1 MMSLLKF
8 GAFGVVALCIT
19 LSQAVPTASAVDA
32 ALVPRNGCSGQG
44 AGHCNLVMGG
54 IPNGDTAI
62 TWTEATIYNNACRK
76 LGDQGGLYPVKQGEY
91 WPALYSLSLHSSWHL
106 QGNAITS
113 QLKYTVVLELLQEYG
128 DVNYIGMC
136 YAGYCYTGYFACSK
150 DGSNFVTCA
159 HSFPC

>member
-1 MMSLLKF
+1 MSLLKF

-76 LGDQGGLYPVKQGEY
+76 LGDQGGLYPVKQ
-91 WPALYSLSLHSSWHL
+91 A
-106 QGNAITS
+106 NAITS

>member
-1 MMSLLKF
+1 MISPLKLA
-8 GAFGVVALCIT
+8 AFGFVALCT
-19 LSQAVPTASAVDA
+19 DLSQAVPTASAVDA

-91 WPALYSLSLHSSWHL
+91 
-106 QGNAITS
+106 
-113 QLKYTVVLELLQEYG
+113 
-128 DVNYIGMC
+128 
-136 YAGYCYTGYFACSK
+136 
-150 DGSNFVTCA
+150 
-159 HSFPC
+159 